1 MLEVARLY
9 RLDGDSALKAFVD
22 IIIEGQVLVKGV
34 RVVEG
39 KDGLFVSMPQ
49 NQGKDGKWYESVSLL
64 DEGMK
69 QELQE
74 AVLEAY
80 NA

>member
-1 MLEVARLY
+1 MVEVARLHKFEN
-9 RLDGDSALKAFVD
+9 GSSLKAFVD
-22 IIIEGQVLVKGV
+22 VIVAEQVLIKGV

-49 NQGKDGKWYESVSLL
+49 NQGKDNRWHETVSLL
-64 DEGMK
+64 DEETK
-69 QELQE
+69 QALQE
-74 AVLEAY
+74 TVLEAY

>member
-1 MLEVARLY
+1 MLEVARLHK
-9 RLDGDSALKAFVD
+9 LDGDSALKAFADV
-22 IIIEGQVLVKGV
+22 IVAEQVLVKGV

-49 NQGKDGKWYESVSLL
+49 NQGKDGKWYEAVMLL
-64 DEGMK
+64 NDELK
-69 QELQE
+69 EALQE
-74 AVLEAY
+74 TVLEAY

>member
-1 MLEVARLY
+1 MLEVARLHK
-9 RLDGDSALKAFVD
+9 LNGDSALKAFADVV
-22 IIIEGQVLVKGV
+22 ISGQMLVKGV

-49 NQGKDGKWYESVSLL
+49 NQGKDGKWHEIVSLL
-64 DEGMK
+64 DDELK
-69 QELQE
+69 QALQE
-74 AVLEAY
+74 AVLEAF